1 LDGFHLEFILPGLLF
16 DWHFSIVL
24 FFVVSEFSHIP
35 ILSAEPPGSQVSREE
50 LLMDIADSEG
60 PKLAGTKVPVLSMNR

>member
-1 LDGFHLEFILPGLLF
+1 MIGIFPSFF
-16 DWHFSIVL
+16 